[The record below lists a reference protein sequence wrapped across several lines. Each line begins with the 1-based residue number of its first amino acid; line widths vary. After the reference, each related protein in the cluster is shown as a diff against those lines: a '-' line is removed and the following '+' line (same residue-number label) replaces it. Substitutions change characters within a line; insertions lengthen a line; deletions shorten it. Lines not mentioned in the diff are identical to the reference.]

1 MEHGDETVLDYFRCL
16 ALCHGVMPAK
26 LPDGE
31 VLHPLALPHYTPLP
45 CHIPVAVLH
54 PLILPHYPPSPLHP
68 LTLPHP

>member
-16 ALCHGVMPAK
+16 ALCHGVMPAT

-45 CHIPVAVLH
+45 GA
-54 PLILPHYPPSPLHP
+54 LPHHTSLPCHTPFAVLHP